1 MRCVS
6 VTLLLCLATMLLDQV
21 NCQLSGGSTCPC
33 LKTTDR
39 VYRKEDMEGYIKQE
53 AGVCLV
59 DAVLFK
65 AINGRFICGNP
76 QKLWVKR
83 AVEFLDK
90 KKKPAVK
97 TTVRPLNSAPT
108 STMNN
113 TSHTTG

>member
-21 NCQLSGGSTCPC
+21 TCQMSGVPFCPC
-33 LKTTDR
+33 LQTTDR
-39 VYRKEDMEGYIKQE
+39 VYRKEDMEGYINQE
-53 AGVCLV
+53 AGICPI

-65 AINGRFICGNP
+65 AINGRFICGNQ

-83 AVEFLDK
+83 AVKFLDK
-90 KKKPAVK
+90 KKSAVK

-108 STMNN
+108 STSNN
-113 TSHTTG
+113 TSQTTG